1 MAVSIYCPHCHR
13 LTALRMARYRDRDGT
28 NTSAITNEIED
39 NVWWIGIC
47 NGCNR
52 PVLVHDEGDTIYPH
66 PLPSPSDSNIP
77 DDMRADLDEAKM
89 CFAVNCFR
97 ACTVVARRCVQRACI
112 SKGARG
118 DKLVDQIQDLTRSGQ
133 ITKDLEEWVTVVR
146 FIGNDG
152 AHPNVE
158 NVTDEEAQ
166 DCLKLAEQFLH
177 VLFVTPAIAQARRE
191 KKGK

>member
-1 MAVSIYCPHCHR
+1 MAEYAIYD
-13 LTALRMARYRDRDGT
+13 RYDGRRV
-28 NTSAITNEIED
+28 TSAITNEIGRG
-39 NVWWIGIC
+39 VWWIGIC
-47 NGCNR
+47 NGCNH

-66 PLPSPSDSNIP
+66 PLPSPSDRNIP
-77 DDMRADLDEAKM
+77 EDIRTDLGEAKM

-97 ACTVVARRCVQRACI
+97 ACSVMARRCIQRACI
-112 SKGARG
+112 SKGAKG
-118 DKLVDQIQDLTRSGQ
+118 NNLADQIKDLTSSGQ

-152 AHPNVE
+152 AHPNAD
-158 NVTDEEAQ
+158 NVTADEAE

-177 VLFVTPAIAQARRE
+177 VLFVAPAIAQARRA